1 MLSFIRLFSPALVS
15 RDLLHLC
22 CLVRSCEFLET
33 FDFQQTCNRN
43 TFVTTLILY
52 FMCSVLLDRWIVCNR
67 LRRSRC
73 RSYDLT
79 CNSLCPSCQFPL
91 LSIRLIFFPQEKQR
105 PLGYPAC
112 LGKKNYVVVVV
123 VKIAPTY
130 TARSSRY
137 DILFFMTSFQ
147 SIAL

>member
-1 MLSFIRLFSPALVS
+1 MGSIDQSLAGMLALDLAPLYVLSFIRLFSPALVS

-91 LSIRLIFFPQEKQR
+91 LSIRLILFPRKT
-105 PLGYPAC
+105 
-112 LGKKNYVVVVV
+112 
-123 VKIAPTY
+123 APTY